1 MFFLTTVKQRFTW
14 LIITLLGGFGLFGAV
29 GFYTLDRLKVN
40 GPIYHRIVQDQD
52 LIADILPPPE
62 YILESYLVVR
72 ELASAQAPDKIQAL
86 TARLTQ
92 LKKDFV
98 DRQQYWGEQA
108 DLDPV
113 MRKSLLESARVPAM
127 RFYTLA
133 ESDFLPALGSGDAA
147 KIEAGLEQLTAAYTE
162 HRAEIDKLVALANEH
177 ATGVEASAT
186 SELHK
191 LSWILGLIFLLSAGG
206 GVSFTIFV
214 ARGLLKQLGIEPTD
228 LAALT
233 AQVSTGDLRGS
244 ALATGTDT
252 TSILSAVVTMRS
264 QLHSTIQQ
272 IRGASDRVNGTA
284 NLCAEGVS
292 EVRHSCEE
300 LGEATIQIAAT
311 LEEMSVSGKNVAE
324 LADKSSE
331 LAKRCG
337 QLSDEGDGVVQ
348 KTLATMNSAGELLKQ
363 AATAAV
369 TLEKHSKGV
378 SSIIDVITNI
388 AEQTNLLALNA
399 AIEAARAGEQGR
411 GFAVVA
417 DAVRGLSQRT
427 QQSTREIASMIADIQ
442 ASAKTVIDNMKNTN
456 ECMDASVGEARHAA
470 ATLSLIKATV
480 LDAANAASEMSHA
493 IREQQ
498 VAIEQSAQSSEQ
510 VATNVQTIGES
521 VKKVSGSASELQ
533 QVSTALGASVSVF
546 KVNAA

>member
-1 MFFLTTVKQRFTW
+1 MFFSTTVKQRFTW

-191 LSWILGLIFLLSAGG
+191 SSWILGLIFLLSAGG
-206 GVSFTIFV
+206 GVSFTIFEI
-214 ARGLLKQLGIEPTD
+214 G
-228 LAALT
+228 
-233 AQVSTGDLRGS
+233 
-244 ALATGTDT
+244 
-252 TSILSAVVTMRS
+252 
-264 QLHSTIQQ
+264 
-272 IRGASDRVNGTA
+272 
-284 NLCAEGVS
+284 
-292 EVRHSCEE
+292 
-300 LGEATIQIAAT
+300 
-311 LEEMSVSGKNVAE
+311 
-324 LADKSSE
+324 
-331 LAKRCG
+331 
-337 QLSDEGDGVVQ
+337 
-348 KTLATMNSAGELLKQ
+348 
-363 AATAAV
+363 
-369 TLEKHSKGV
+369 
-378 SSIIDVITNI
+378 
-388 AEQTNLLALNA
+388 
-399 AIEAARAGEQGR
+399 RAH
-411 GFAVVA
+411 V
-417 DAVRGLSQRT
+417 
-427 QQSTREIASMIADIQ
+427 
-442 ASAKTVIDNMKNTN
+442 
-456 ECMDASVGEARHAA
+456 
-470 ATLSLIKATV
+470 
-480 LDAANAASEMSHA
+480 
-493 IREQQ
+493 
-498 VAIEQSAQSSEQ
+498 
-510 VATNVQTIGES
+510 
-521 VKKVSGSASELQ
+521 
-533 QVSTALGASVSVF
+533 
-546 KVNAA
+546 